1 MSAPTRTRDRGFSLV
16 ELLVVIA
23 VMGILAAGVTLS
35 VRGFAGEGDKKACQT
50 EVASVN
56 AAIRAYYSDN
66 RVWVSTDTLKALVP
80 DLLDRVPS
88 ASTPS
93 GGGTVGADHQ
103 FKAVKC

>member
-1 MSAPTRTRDRGFSLV
+1 MIDPTTTRDRGFSLV

-35 VRGFAGEGDKKACQT
+35 VRGFAGEGSKKACQS
-50 EVASVN
+50 EVAAVN

-66 RVWVSTDTLKALVP
+66 RVWVTTDTLKALVP
-80 DLLDRVPS
+80 DLLDQVPS
-88 ASTPS
+88 ASTSS

-103 FKAVKC
+103 FTAVKC